1 LNNAVANEAEAEVVN
16 AVPTES
22 VENEDSAFVS
32 LGLSLAEIRKL
43 KGVTGYILRGS
54 ASAILDLA
62 ELDKISQYAAL
73 TYQLNESSLEIAK
86 QLKVAEVKSV
96 LVEGGNVKVLF
107 MRIGENKIGVFMEKS
122 YNHSLIIKRILSK
135 EIQVSPH

>member
-1 LNNAVANEAEAEVVN
+1 MSNAVANEAETEVVN
-16 AVPTES
+16 VVPTES
-22 VENEDSAFVS
+22 VDSEDSAFVS

-54 ASAILDLA
+54 TSAILDLA
-62 ELDKISQYAAL
+62 ELDKTSQYAAL

-86 QLKVAEVKSV
+86 QLKVDEVRSV
-96 LVEGGNVKVLF
+96 LVEGGNLKVLF
-107 MRIGENKIGVFMEKS
+107 MRIGENKVGVFMEKS
-122 YNHSLIIKRILSK
+122 ANHSLIMKRIQGR

>member
-1 LNNAVANEAEAEVVN
+1 MNNAVANEAEAEVVN

-32 LGLSLAEIRKL
+32 LGLSLAELRKL

>member
-1 LNNAVANEAEAEVVN
+1 LNTAVANEAETEVVN
-16 AVPTES
+16 VVPTES
-22 VENEDSAFVS
+22 VDGEDSAFVS

-54 ASAILDLA
+54 SSAILDLA

-122 YNHSLIIKRILSK
+122 ANHSFIIKRILNQ